1 MSSPVWPNLSTRLEG
16 RIVVL
21 EPLSPAHGD
30 GLWAIA
36 QDPEIWNFMPLRLGD
51 DRAAFDAWLGEA
63 LAELREGVSA
73 PFAILSSET
82 GEAMGSSRYMSLRP
96 EHRGLEIGYT
106 WMAPSTWGT
115 GANVEAK
122 LLLLGHAFEALGC
135 MRVEF
140 KTDARNEN
148 SRRALAAL
156 PAEFEG
162 IFRKHMLVRD
172 GELRDS
178 AWYAITDD
186 DWPAV
191 RAALE
196 TRVERKLGVA

>member
-1 MSSPVWPNLSTRLEG
+1 MT
-16 RIVVL
+16 
-21 EPLSPAHGD
+21 
-30 GLWAIA
+30 
-36 QDPEIWNFMPLRLGD
+36 
-51 DRAAFDAWLGEA
+51 
-63 LAELREGVSA
+63 
-73 PFAILSSET
+73 
-82 GEAMGSSRYMSLRP
+82 LRP

-106 WMAPSTWGT
+106 WMSPATWNT

-122 LLLLGHAFEALGC
+122 LLLLRHAFETLGC

-140 KTDARNEN
+140 KTDAKNEN

-191 RAALE
+191 RSGLE
-196 TRVERKLGVA
+196 ARVERKLGVA